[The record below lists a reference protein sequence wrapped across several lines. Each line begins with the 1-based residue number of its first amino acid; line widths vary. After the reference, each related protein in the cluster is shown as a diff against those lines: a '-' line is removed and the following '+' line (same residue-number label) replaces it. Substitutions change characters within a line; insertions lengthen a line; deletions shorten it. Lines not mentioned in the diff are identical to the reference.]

1 MNIMTQFN
9 HNRNSMSSCNELDF
23 NSMNHAQAVNHLIH
37 KLKDKQKLTFAE
49 QCAMFMVTL
58 AQHPVVMTRE
68 TVIAIDGN
76 TEIWDEIQPL
86 VSSVAQAFPTAW
98 QMSLSEAG
106 AYMCGLNA
114 DGTDKPQKNKNSP
127 AKKLVCKT
135 YIVRKQGT
143 HEVKIGKSIH
153 VEKRIRTLET
163 QSGTNLEVL
172 TIIPKDIEAMLHKQF
187 CELRTVGEWFD
198 DSQGLIAA
206 FAAKQGGA
214 A

>member
-1 MNIMTQFN
+1 MNMMTQFN
-9 HNRNSMSSCNELDF
+9 HNQQSMSSLNASDCLLLVKNKLEAEQEL
-23 NSMNHAQAVNHLIH
+23 S
-37 KLKDKQKLTFAE
+37 FAE
-49 QCAMFMVTL
+49 QCVLMV
-58 AQHPVVMTRE
+58 AS
-68 TVIAIDGN
+68 TVIAADVGITPTQDYFNKQQQGTPIDLHPMIEKF
-76 TEIWDEIQPL
+76 TK
-86 VSSVAQAFPTAW
+86 AFPTDW
-98 QMSLSEAG
+98 QMHLSRAG
-106 AYMCGLNA
+106 ALMCGLNA
-114 DGTDKPQKNKNSP
+114 DGTERPILEKSKRAS
-127 AKKLVCKT
+127 LVCQT

-163 QSGTNLEVL
+163 QSGANLEVL
-172 TIIPKDIEAMLHKQF
+172 AIIPKDIESMLHKQF